1 MASPPVLLFTI
12 SSGPAPCSFA
22 KPWSSESRI
31 RQLGWSSRK
40 NSLQVLDPIWT
51 HNPRS
56 LFRMTNW
63 RRLIKV
69 ADKGPGR
76 TGPAEA
82 IPPTTTR
89 DKGGAKEG
97 ETVIR
102 SDSEGSDA
110 SAVIAVGLRQQTT
123 ADGEE
128 HERLLSLYHAVAAA
142 LELPGSSPRTH
153 RVWGLRVSYSQRET
167 ASWRFSQS
175 S

>member
-1 MASPPVLLFTI
+1 
-12 SSGPAPCSFA
+12 
-22 KPWSSESRI
+22 
-31 RQLGWSSRK
+31 
-40 NSLQVLDPIWT
+40 
-51 HNPRS
+51 
-56 LFRMTNW
+56 MTNW

-142 LELPGSSPRTH
+142 LELPAPRGPLAITAAALELPAPSLSLRSCIYTGTH
-153 RVWGLRVSYSQRET
+153 QLFPTRVLAQLSRM
-167 ASWRFSQS
+167 
-175 S
+175 